1 MRTTCSTGPLAAR
14 TASGTGSRFA
24 RRTTCAG
31 CTWGGCGFGSYRR
44 GCSGGNWG
52 WKGERRGGCWCG
64 PRRSRRPGRR
74 RTLEHVW
81 HLRDIDELGYLERV
95 RRTLREK
102 RPQLPDVDGDR
113 LAAERAY
120 LQRALQPAQ
129 RTLLQGRR
137 RAVARIRR
145 LEEKDFRREAV
156 LEGAGPLTLGDLVL
170 RWRAHDI
177 GHRVEM
183 ERLAAV
189 LRA

>member
-1 MRTTCSTGPLAAR
+1 M
-14 TASGTGSRFA
+14 
-24 RRTTCAG
+24 
-31 CTWGGCGFGSYRR
+31 
-44 GCSGGNWG
+44 
-52 WKGERRGGCWCG
+52 
-64 PRRSRRPGRR
+64 
-74 RTLEHVW
+74 
-81 HLRDIDELGYLERV
+81 

-137 RAVARIRR
+137 RAVARLRR
-145 LEEKDFRREAV
+145 LEEKDFRREAA

>member
-1 MRTTCSTGPLAAR
+1 M
-14 TASGTGSRFA
+14 
-24 RRTTCAG
+24 
-31 CTWGGCGFGSYRR
+31 
-44 GCSGGNWG
+44 
-52 WKGERRGGCWCG
+52 
-64 PRRSRRPGRR
+64 
-74 RTLEHVW
+74 
-81 HLRDIDELGYLERV
+81 

-137 RAVARIRR
+137 RAVARLRR

-183 ERLAAV
+183 ERLAAA